1 MGFTKLFDALIYSTV
16 WREEMHVK
24 VTWIT
29 MLALAD
35 RHGTV
40 MASIPGLAD
49 AAKVS
54 LTQCE
59 DALERLASPDPYSRT
74 KDYEGRRIEG
84 IDGGWMLLNYAK
96 YREMRDGDDR
106 RRQVRE
112 AVQRHREK
120 EKNAKQEGQNH
131 DTNDATPS
139 NAVKSS
145 VINVSHGKP
154 KQRQKQKQITTHLPA
169 GLTGMAEIDAYT
181 ALREASAS
189 PRAFDASVATLVQPA
204 GDAVAYTWAI
214 VGQALLE
221 LHASKRTDRVSIAA
235 VRAFCRRLVSDA
247 KPAIAVSRAA
257 QTASKQQRGRTALDT
272 WLHREGGE
280 SDGDRKGN
288 CNATGLFPRAVPDA

>member
-16 WREEMHVK
+16 WREDMHVK

-54 LTQCE
+54 LSQCE

-74 KDYEGRRIEG
+74 KDHEGRRIEG

-96 YREMRDGDDR
+96 YREMRDSDDR

-120 EKNAKQEGQNH
+120 EKNTVMQGNE
-131 DTNDATPS
+131 
-139 NAVKSS
+139 VKAS

-154 KQRQKQKQITTHLPA
+154 KQKQKQITTHLPA
-169 GLTGMAEIDAYT
+169 ELTGMAERDAYA

-189 PRAFDASVATLVQPA
+189 PRAFDASIATLVQPA
-204 GDAVAYTWAI
+204 GDAVAYTWAT

-235 VRAFCRRLVSDA
+235 VRAFCRRVVSDA
-247 KPAIAVSRAA
+247 KPVPAARAA
-257 QTASKQQRGRTALDT
+257 HTASKQSRGRAALDT
-272 WLHREGGE
+272 WLHRKGGE
-280 SDGDRKGN
+280 SNGDRKSGSDVV
-288 CNATGLFPRAVPDA
+288 GVFPRTIPDP